1 MTQHQKDIAQYS
13 SAIVMLLS
21 AVVLAVWSFVRLSEI
36 HNSIIAYVGEAIA
49 FAAAVY
55 GIALY
60 TRNEIKREMRRISD
74 ENQLKREQYGL

>member
-1 MTQHQKDIAQYS
+1 MTHNQKEIIQYA

-21 AVVLAVWSFVRLSEI
+21 AIVLAVWSFARLSEI

-60 TRNEIKREMRRISD
+60 TRNEIQREIRRISE
-74 ENQLKREQYGL
+74 ENHLKRADHGL